1 MISRK
6 FMLSVM
12 LLLAFVLAAC
22 GAAAPDAMSQDT
34 PMPEPTQD
42 DMMMH
47 DTPMPEEMAEPTQN
61 DMIENGMM
69 MDETPM
75 PDEGAMMEAPAWFD
89 TSLKDVRSGEAF
101 TINDFKGKVV
111 LVETMAVWCTTC
123 FQEQGQIQSLHEA
136 LGMRDDFISVSL
148 DIDPN
153 EDESALTAYTQKN
166 GQFDWRYAI
175 TGADV
180 ARDIGNIYGEQFLNP
195 PSAPI
200 FVVDRH
206 GASHVLPFGL
216 KSADDLMKAIQP
228 YLDEN
233 M

>member
-1 MISRK
+1 
-6 FMLSVM
+6 
-12 LLLAFVLAAC
+12 
-22 GAAAPDAMSQDT
+22 
-34 PMPEPTQD
+34 MPEPTQD

-148 DIDPN
+148 DTI
-153 EDESALTAYTQKN
+153 
-166 GQFDWRYAI
+166 
-175 TGADV
+175 
-180 ARDIGNIYGEQFLNP
+180 
-195 PSAPI
+195 
-200 FVVDRH
+200 
-206 GASHVLPFGL
+206 
-216 KSADDLMKAIQP
+216 LMKMNPLLPRIHKRMVNSIGVMPLPEPMWRAI
-228 YLDEN
+228 LETFTVN
-233 M
+233 SF